1 MTLRLRCLGV
11 SCSPAFFL
19 FFLMSST
26 PAYLLR
32 HALTGMVLAHVT
44 RLDGFWRKGRGVLGL
59 RALPP
64 GEGVWLPGVASV
76 HTVGVRFALDMLFLD
91 QNLRTLAARPDVP
104 PGRLWA
110 GAWRAHH
117 TLELGAGTLARLGR
131 RVEVGDLWELSYL
144 WELSTE

>member
-1 MTLRLRCLGV
+1 MPTGV
-11 SCSPAFFL
+11 
-19 FFLMSST
+19 
-26 PAYLLR
+26 
-32 HALTGMVLAHVT
+32 VLARVA

-76 HTVGVRFALDMLFLD
+76 HTVGVAFALDLLFLD
-91 QNLRTLAARPDVP
+91 QGLRTLAARPDVP
-104 PGRLWA
+104 AGRVWA
-110 GAWRAHH
+110 GARGAHH

-131 RVEVGDLWELSYL
+131 SVETSDL